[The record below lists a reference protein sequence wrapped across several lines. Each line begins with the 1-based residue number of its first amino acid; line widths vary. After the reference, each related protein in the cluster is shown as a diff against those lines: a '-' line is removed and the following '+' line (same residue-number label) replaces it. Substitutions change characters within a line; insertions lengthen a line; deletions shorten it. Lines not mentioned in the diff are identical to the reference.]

1 MGWDNGNG
9 EFALGSNVSV
19 TGDVVTYNTFGNLRA
34 NAYIGAVV
42 TVSGNVTG
50 GNLLTG
56 GLVSATGNVTG
67 ANVNTGIVS
76 ATGNANVG
84 NVNTA
89 NLSVSGNVTFS
100 GANVSL
106 GAVGNLHITGG
117 FPNYVLSTD
126 GAGNLSWQAGGS
138 GTGNAIT
145 FGNSNVDIASSGAN
159 VTVSVN
165 GNANVAKF
173 TGTGAIITGTA
184 SVTGNLTA
192 ANANL
197 GNVASANFFTGT
209 LTTASQP
216 NITGLGTLTSLTV
229 GPNSSLIMS
238 GNTGYVRANSLQGR
252 DGSQAVYLYYGNV
265 SGSVGVVGDLTVG
278 ASGTGNLIVGNGNV
292 TFNGTDV
299 NLGNVSNLTIG
310 GGSLNYVLTTDGNG
324 NVSFSPPAGGGG
336 VSGSNTQLQYNAAG
350 AFAGTPGLTFD
361 NTANRLTLQNYAVV
375 RNQLGS
381 GSGSRIINLNLGGYV
396 SATSTGTT
404 TWAFINPTASPNAS
418 GFVLELTNGGSFVQ
432 VWPTTVR
439 WPSSIA
445 PTLTTTGV
453 DLLVFI
459 TDDGGLN
466 WRGSLVMIDSR

>member
-1 MGWDNGNG
+1 M
-9 EFALGSNVSV
+9 
-19 TGDVVTYNTFGNLRA
+19 
-34 NAYIGAVV
+34 
-42 TVSGNVTG
+42 
-50 GNLLTG
+50 
-56 GLVSATGNVTG
+56 
-67 ANVNTGIVS
+67 
-76 ATGNANVG
+76 
-84 NVNTA
+84 
-89 NLSVSGNVTFS
+89 
-100 GANVSL
+100 
-106 GAVGNLHITGG
+106 
-117 FPNYVLSTD
+117 LSTD
-126 GAGNLSWQAGGS
+126 GSSNLSWIAGGS
-138 GTGNAIT
+138 GSGNAIT
-145 FGNSNVDIASSGAN
+145 YGNSNVNIGSSNAN
-159 VTVSVN
+159 VTVSV
-165 GNANVAKF
+165 ANTANIAQF
-173 TGTGAIITGTA
+173 TTTGVIILGTGNI
-184 SVTGNLTA
+184 SGNLTA

-209 LTTASQP
+209 LTTNSQP

-238 GNTGYVRANSLQGR
+238 GNTGYVRANSIQGR
-252 DGSQAVYLYYGNV
+252 DGSQALYLYYGNV

-278 ASGTGNLIVGNGNV
+278 ASGTGNLVVANGNV
-292 TFNGTDV
+292 TFSGANV
-299 NLGNVSNLTIG
+299 SLGNVSNVKIT
-310 GGSLNYVLTTDGNG
+310 GGSLNYVLTTDGAG
-324 NVSFSPPAGGGG
+324 NVSFSPPSGGGG

-381 GSGSRIINLNLGGYV
+381 VSGSRTINLNLGGYV
-396 SATSTGTT
+396 SATSTGIT
-404 TWAFINPTASPNAS
+404 TWAFTNPTASPNAS